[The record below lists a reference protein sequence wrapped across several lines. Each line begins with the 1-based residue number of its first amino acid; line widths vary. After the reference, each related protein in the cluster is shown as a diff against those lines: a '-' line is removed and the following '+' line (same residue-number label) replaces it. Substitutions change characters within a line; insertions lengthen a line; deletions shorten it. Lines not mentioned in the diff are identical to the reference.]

1 MYNLTWNR
9 KFPPITLK
17 IILDFTNA
25 ICYTEKNISM
35 KSILDSRSDV
45 QKKWRRKGY

>member
-1 MYNLTWNR
+1 MFGYRYINLPQNR
-9 KFPPITLK
+9 KFHPIPLK

-35 KSILDSRSDV
+35 KSIPDNRNDV
-45 QKKWRRKGY
+45 QKK